1 MNLGKVMIEAVRCS
15 RKSTQGM
22 LGLSLSCATSSPGD
36 LGNSFPWAQVS
47 GKWKGCSDQLWELFS
62 CDSLSSMNLTPKWSV
77 INLSSSCQLR
87 IFSGRNVIR
96 WINRGHLSSGAFLP
110 QVLLPRRVAVLMTPS
125 TDVPGLQMK
134 TQTSTVSSQGR
145 GMAPEPGDK
154 ESCLRSQHWLSSW
167 KCHSRS
173 GTSELAQWLPSHCLW
188 SQDQPVTALGCMF
201 LLCLCRGR
209 ALERQP
215 EGKESGFPDQ
225 WLQ

>member
-1 MNLGKVMIEAVRCS
+1 MNLGKVMIEAVWCS

-36 LGNSFPWAQVS
+36 LGNSFPWAKVS
-47 GKWKGCSDQLWELFS
+47 GKWKGWSDQLWELFS

-96 WINRGHLSSGAFLP
+96 WINRGHLSSGHFFLRFFSHEGWRCWWHPP
-110 QVLLPRRVAVLMTPS
+110 QMSLVFRWKPRHPLSVL
-125 TDVPGLQMK
+125 
-134 TQTSTVSSQGR
+134 R
-145 GMAPEPGDK
+145 GEAWHQEPGDK